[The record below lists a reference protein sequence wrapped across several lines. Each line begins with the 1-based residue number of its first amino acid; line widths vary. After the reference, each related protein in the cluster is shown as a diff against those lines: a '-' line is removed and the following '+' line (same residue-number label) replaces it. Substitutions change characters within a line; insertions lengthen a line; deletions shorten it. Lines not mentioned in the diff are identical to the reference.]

1 MTLFSKDNIAGFDN
15 IGIFIHQIDLALC
28 NYAKNELA
36 PFKIAPEQSLI
47 TMLLRNEDGLTQKE
61 ISQKLDKDKA
71 VITRMVDS
79 LEQKGFIRRII
90 SQGDRRI
97 QNVYLTAEGKK
108 SMDNVILISEEI
120 NRLICKG
127 ISPEE
132 LQEVIRI
139 LSKMRQNIQQT

>member
-1 MTLFSKDNIAGFDN
+1 MTLFSGNN

-36 PFKIAPEQSLI
+36 PFKVAPEQCLI
-47 TMLLRNEDGLTQKE
+47 MELLWKEDGLTQKE

-71 VITRMVDS
+71 IITRMLDS
-79 LEQKGFIRRII
+79 LEQKRFIRRII
-90 SQGDRRI
+90 SQGDRRL

-108 SMDNVILISEEI
+108 LMDNVVPTSEEI
-120 NRLICKG
+120 NRLICQG

-132 LQEVIRI
+132 LQEVTRI